1 MCVKRYKKK
10 GCTVQ
15 PAKHKKAQDRYW
27 TNLGLANVQVK
38 SSVDGAA
45 VGGVVISGLEVSGR
59 ASSVTSRA
67 NGRGA
72 SGSLIRRNDRE
83 AKFRELVV
91 ASLHV
96 DARHVPEDGV
106 TGLGVLELEN
116 VVLLGVEGQL
126 DGDATTVGVGAPCLG
141 VGATAASDSLHGADV
156 AGNGPGVDVL
166 GEVVGD
172 LDTAAVTA
180 DHA

>member
-1 MCVKRYKKK
+1 M
-10 GCTVQ
+10 
-15 PAKHKKAQDRYW
+15 
-27 TNLGLANVQVK
+27 
-38 SSVDGAA
+38 
-45 VGGVVISGLEVSGR
+45 VISGLEVSGR
-59 ASSVTSRA
+59 ASSVTSCA

-83 AKFRELVV
+83 AEVRELVV

-156 AGNGPGVDVL
+156 SSNGPGVDVL

-180 DHA
+180 DYA